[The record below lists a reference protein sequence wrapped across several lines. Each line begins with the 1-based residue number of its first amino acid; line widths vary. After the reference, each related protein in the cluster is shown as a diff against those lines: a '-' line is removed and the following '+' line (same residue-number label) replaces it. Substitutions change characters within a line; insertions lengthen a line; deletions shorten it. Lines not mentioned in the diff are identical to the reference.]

1 MSSVFSHPFT
11 GVVDNKHQKTVLFKA
26 FFFNTDKGS
35 NVATVFPTTDIYPFL
50 IIVNYKLDEQHD
62 KQNLIRI
69 VTSNVT
75 YTEKVYLKYQLSQ
88 TSIVCT
94 VHKVSMN
101 LSGHVIRPYV
111 SFRQF
116 VMAIFLETTLSFCLL
131 KNSPFLDTPSWSNN
145 MKVKKETFSKK
156 SANTHF

>member
-1 MSSVFSHPFT
+1 M
-11 GVVDNKHQKTVLFKA
+11 
-26 FFFNTDKGS
+26 
-35 NVATVFPTTDIYPFL
+35 
-50 IIVNYKLDEQHD
+50 
-62 KQNLIRI
+62 
-69 VTSNVT
+69 VT